1 MYKNKKS
8 GPGPPEIESSVPTHL
23 PNHTTSLQQPKADFH
38 DAPFSA
44 DALEKRFSPPGKLQ
58 GRSSGSSLSQRLP
71 GPRGPVA
78 SVLRPVR
85 NLQQRELLPIFT
97 AFPFDRVPTRR
108 CRCEPLRCKVTK
120 YSGMGADIP
129 NKIVI
134 FAFAVCEDCVHT
146 TKKRI
151 GFFLTRE
158 TWKISNAVRNK
169 S

>member
-97 AFPFDRVPTRR
+97 AFPFNRSGGCGT
-108 CRCEPLRCKVTK
+108 PLRTIAQQK
-120 YSGMGADIP
+120 YKKFG
-129 NKIVI
+129 
-134 FAFAVCEDCVHT
+134 FARPYNE
-146 TKKRI
+146 KRSPY
-151 GFFLTRE
+151 GDLSEPKPGLEPGTSSLRVKRS
-158 TWKISNAVRNK
+158 TN
-169 S
+169 